1 MAVQVTPP
9 AGGRSD
15 RLPPYSEEAERG
27 VLGSILLDAER
38 VVDLCR
44 HRRLSA
50 TAFYLRH
57 HQVLFETVES
67 MLNEKRPVDL
77 LTVGERLRDL
87 GQLEGIGGPSFLE
100 QLVDSTPTSA
110 HAGYYVGLVHEKF
123 LLRLM
128 IDKARATIETC
139 YASQEE
145 AGLILNKA
153 EQDFFEIA
161 HFKHGD
167 EASWDKLVKEG
178 MARIEQVIASG
189 KNITGLATGFAD
201 VDRLTQ
207 GLQPGDLVILAA
219 RPSMGKTSLGLNIA
233 ENVALM
239 RDAKHAVA
247 VFSLEMSAE
256 QLVRR
261 MICSRARV
269 SMFKL
274 SGGYV
279 SAEMHGSLVQATD
292 VLMKAQIFIDDT
304 AGLEVLEL
312 RSRARRLKR
321 KYDNISLIV
330 VDYLQLLH
338 YPQYSREGRQ
348 LETAAI
354 SGALKAMAKEL
365 HVPVLCLSQ
374 LSRAPEQRD
383 KTSGVPRLS
392 DLRDSGAI
400 EQDADVVF
408 MLRRPCK
415 YPDDQDHDDKR
426 LAVLELAKQRNG
438 PTGETRLNFEEDF
451 TRFEDRLDRRGAG
464 GDA

>member
-1 MAVQVTPP
+1 MAAQVTPP
-9 AGGRSD
+9 PAGRSD

-27 VLGSILLDAER
+27 VLGCILLDAAR
-38 VVDLCR
+38 VIDLCR
-44 HRRLSA
+44 TRRLAA

-57 HQVLFETVES
+57 HQVLFETVEG
-67 MLNEKRPVDL
+67 MVNENRPVDL
-77 LTVGERLRDL
+77 LTVRERLRDL
-87 GQLEGIGGPSFLE
+87 GQLEGLGGPAFLE

-110 HAGYYVGLVHEKF
+110 HAEYYVTLVHQKF
-123 LLRLM
+123 MLRLM
-128 IDKARATIETC
+128 IDQARATVELC
-139 YASQEE
+139 YAAEDE
-145 AGLILNKA
+145 ADQILHKT
-153 EQDFFEIA
+153 EQAFFEIA
-161 HFKHGD
+161 NFKHHD
-167 EASWDKLVKEG
+167 VAAWDKLVEAG
-178 MARIEQVIASG
+178 MTQIEHIINSG

-201 VDRLTQ
+201 MDRLTM

-219 RPSMGKTSLGLNIA
+219 RPSMGKTALALNVT

-239 RDAKHAVA
+239 RDEKHAVA

-269 SMFKL
+269 SAHKL
-274 SGGYV
+274 SRGYV
-279 SAEMHGSLVQATD
+279 SKEQHGSLIQATD
-292 VLMKAQIFIDDT
+292 VLMKAPIVIDDT
-304 AGLEVLEL
+304 GGLEVLEL

-321 KYDNISLIV
+321 KYNVDLIV

-338 YPQYSREGRQ
+338 YPPYAREGRQ

-365 HVPVLCLSQ
+365 RVPVLCLSQ

-415 YPDDQDHDDKR
+415 YADDPEYGDEK
-426 LAVLELAKQRNG
+426 LAILELAKQRNG
-438 PTGETRLNFEEDF
+438 PTGEIRLNFEAEY
-451 TRFEDRLDRRGAG
+451 TRFGDRVETLNTG